1 MQSPLQRQLFLEEGL
16 LSSIISGLLLLPEIR
31 MMFAMVLHVE
41 VCAKGRL
48 EVIGAD
54 CATSLRSD
62 LLFAAEVHTEEALDG
77 HNCSS
82 T

>member
-54 CATSLRSD
+54 CVTSLRSE
-62 LLFAAEVHTEEALDG
+62 LLLVYELHAEEALGG
-77 HNCSS
+77 HDCSA